1 MSDLVAVAV
10 VWPDTEAE
18 LAAIA
23 EMLEAHGVPCFVCDA
38 CLGWVSSGVHG
49 RVRRPRTI
57 MVPGT
62 RVAEAAGLIG
72 ELKGSS
78 AARDAVAPKHLSGRL
93 RALVR
98 LILFGW
104 DRPLARNFK

>member
-18 LAAIA
+18 LSAIV
-23 EMLEAHGVPCFVCDA
+23 EMLEAHEVPCFVCDA

-49 RVRRPRTI
+49 RVRKPRTI

-62 RVAEAAGLIG
+62 RVAVAPGLIG
-72 ELKGSS
+72 ELNGSR
-78 AARDAVAPKHLSGRL
+78 AARNDVARKHLSSRL

-98 LILFGW
+98 FSWFG
-104 DRPLARNFK
+104 RLVARNFK